1 MNGRTTQGE
10 AVGAPEGGADGA
22 KVVLRQAG
30 EADLDIAAELFRGYL
45 EFYEV
50 EVTDPDRP
58 RAFLAERLRGG
69 DSFILLAEVPGAGVV
84 GFAQV
89 YPMFSSLSMQ
99 ASWLLGD
106 LYVAPPG
113 RRTGA
118 GRALLREVLRRAR
131 EAGVAGVQLETAYD
145 NHVAQGLYEAEGFVR
160 EEFHVYFHD
169 LAEAEAEGDGDGDGD
184 GEDGDGR
191 GHGGE

>member
-1 MNGRTTQGE
+1 MSGQAAQDGRPSPQAE
-10 AVGAPEGGADGA
+10 SEVAV
-22 KVVLRQAG
+22 RTAG
-30 EADLDIAAELFRGYL
+30 EADLDVAAELFRGYL
-45 EFYEV
+45 DFYEV
-50 EVTDPDRP
+50 DVEDPGGP
-58 RAFLAERLRGG
+58 RAFLAERIGKDESLV
-69 DSFILLAEVPGAGVV
+69 LLAEVPGAGTV

-89 YPMFSSLSMQ
+89 YRAFSSLTLST
-99 ASWLLGD
+99 AWILND
-106 LYVAPPG
+106 LYVAPSG

-169 LAEAEAEGDGDGDGD
+169 L
-184 GEDGDGR
+184 GR
-191 GHGGE
+191 